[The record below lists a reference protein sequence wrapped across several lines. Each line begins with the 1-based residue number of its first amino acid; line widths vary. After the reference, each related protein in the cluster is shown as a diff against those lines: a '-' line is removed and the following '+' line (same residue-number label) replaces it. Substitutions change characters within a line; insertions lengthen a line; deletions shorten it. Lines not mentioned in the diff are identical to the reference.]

1 MAVTVA
7 ANDATTALAEAPAR
21 ELRRDALARRERI
34 LAAAVELFRSEGL
47 EVPLEK
53 IADRAGVGRA
63 TLYRNFPDRE
73 ALLDATLQ
81 VRMGELAEQV
91 RQWSGRSDAFFL
103 AVRAQA
109 TFGLN
114 ASCFDFIVTLHRRD
128 PKFTKRVREGF
139 EGILAEP
146 LARAKAAGLIRE
158 DFDPADVYL
167 LVLMTAAGG
176 LEEISGDISAGF
188 TRALDLLAHGY
199 APQRQQ
205 NL

>member
-1 MAVTVA
+1 MAVTEA
-7 ANDATTALAEAPAR
+7 AKHAKTDLAEPPAP
-21 ELRRDALARRERI
+21 ELRRDALVRRERI

-47 EVPLEK
+47 DVPLEK
-53 IADRAGVGRA
+53 IADQAGVGRA

-91 RQWSGRSDAFFL
+91 QQWGDRPDAFFL

-109 TFGLN
+109 TFGIS
-114 ASCFDFIVTLHRRD
+114 ASCFEFIVTLHRRD
-128 PKFTKRVREGF
+128 PTFTRRVREGF
-139 EGILAEP
+139 EAILAEP
-146 LARAKAAGLIRE
+146 LARAKAAGLIRA

-176 LEEISGDISAGF
+176 LEEISGDISVGF
-188 TRALDLLAHGY
+188 TRALDLLARGY
-199 APQRQQ
+199 APPPGR
-205 NL
+205 